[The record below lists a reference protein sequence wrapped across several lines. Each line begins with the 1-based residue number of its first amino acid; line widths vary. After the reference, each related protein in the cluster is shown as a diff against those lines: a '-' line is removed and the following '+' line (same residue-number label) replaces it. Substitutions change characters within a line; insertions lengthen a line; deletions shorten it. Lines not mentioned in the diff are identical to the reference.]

1 MNAKIWITAV
11 IPIFIFILVACTS
24 NQRESAVVESSGV
37 QVLASG
43 TVVPPTPKPIQ
54 VDLPDRGVAPEILN
68 ETWINSESPVTLES
82 VRGKVVLLEFW
93 TFGCINCRHVI
104 PYVRDWYDKYNGD
117 DFTVISVHYPEFN
130 YERDIDNV
138 KKATEE
144 LGIEYAVAI
153 DNDRL
158 TWGAYNQRYWPTTY
172 LIDKSGRI
180 RYQHIGEGAYEKT
193 ETAIQLLMAE
203 EEPVVSGQ

>member
-1 MNAKIWITAV
+1 
-11 IPIFIFILVACTS
+11 
-24 NQRESAVVESSGV
+24 
-37 QVLASG
+37 VLASG
-43 TVVPPTPKPIQ
+43 TIMPPTAKPIE
-54 VDLPDRGVAPEILN
+54 VDLPDLGEAPEILN
-68 ETWINSESPVTLES
+68 ETWLNTDEPMTLAS

-104 PYVRDWYDKYNGD
+104 PHVRDWYTRYNGD

-130 YERDIDNV
+130 YERDIENV
-138 KKATEE
+138 KQATAD

-158 TWGAYNQRYWPTTY
+158 TWGAYNQRFWPTTY
-172 LIDKSGRI
+172 LIDKNGRI

-203 EEPVVSGQ
+203 PEP

>member
-11 IPIFIFILVACTS
+11 IPIFILILVACTS
-24 NQRESAVVESSGV
+24 NQRESAGAESSGV

>member
-54 VDLPDRGVAPEILN
+54 VDLPDMGVAPEILN

>member
-1 MNAKIWITAV
+1 MSAKFVLITAV
-11 IPIFIFILVACTS
+11 FSLLSLILAACVG
-24 NQRESAVVESSGV
+24 NAQREPAAAANEV

-43 TVVPPTPKPIQ
+43 TIMPPTAKPIE
-54 VDLPDRGVAPEILN
+54 VDLPDLGEAPEILN
-68 ETWINSESPVTLES
+68 ETWLNTDEPMTLAS

-104 PYVRDWYDKYNGD
+104 PHVRDWYTRYNGD

-130 YERDIDNV
+130 YERDIENV
-138 KKATEE
+138 KQATAD

-158 TWGAYNQRYWPTTY
+158 TWGAYNQRFWPTTY
-172 LIDKSGRI
+172 LIDKNGRI

-203 EEPVVSGQ
+203 PEP

>member
-1 MNAKIWITAV
+1 MSIKLWLTAV
-11 IPIFIFILVACTS
+11 IFFLALILAACTTS
-24 NQRESAVVESSGV
+24 QREPAVEDNGV
-37 QVLASG
+37 QILASG
-43 TVVPPTPKPIQ
+43 TVMPPTAKPLQ
-54 VDLPDRGVAPEILN
+54 VDLPDMGAAPEILN
-68 ETWINSESPVTLES
+68 ETWINSDRPVTLES
-82 VRGKVVLLEFW
+82 VQGKVVLLEFW

-104 PYVRDWYDKYNGD
+104 PYIREWYSKYNGD
-117 DFTVISVHYPEFN
+117 DFTVISIHYPEFN

-153 DNDRL
+153 DNERL

-172 LIDKSGRI
+172 LIDKRGHI

-203 EEPVVSGQ
+203 PEP

>member
-1 MNAKIWITAV
+1 MSAKYLITAV
-11 IPIFIFILVACTS
+11 IPLLILMLAACMG
-24 NQRESAVVESSGV
+24 NQREPAAAESSGV

-43 TVVPPTPKPIQ
+43 TVVPSTPKPIQ
-54 VDLPDRGVAPEILN
+54 VDLPDMGAAPEILN
-68 ETWINSESPVTLES
+68 ETWINSDGPVTLES

-104 PYVRDWYDKYNGD
+104 PYVRDWYDRYNGD

-158 TWGAYNQRYWPTTY
+158 TWAAYNQRYWPKTY
-172 LIDKSGRI
+172 LIDKNGRI
-180 RYQHIGEGAYEKT
+180 RYQHIGEGAYDKT

-203 EEPVVSGQ
+203 PEP